1 MYVIDLCWTP
11 VLFLFLP
18 HLDQM
23 THFFLYLYENMCVRG
38 EAETANSVEST
49 RHARQLACCQH
60 ATEATPATAHTQ
72 GVRFLNE

>member
-1 MYVIDLCWTP
+1 MYVIDLCWTA

-38 EAETANSVEST
+38 EAETANSVEQE
-49 RHARQLACCQH
+49 RRVLP
-60 ATEATPATAHTQ
+60 TEATPATAHTQ